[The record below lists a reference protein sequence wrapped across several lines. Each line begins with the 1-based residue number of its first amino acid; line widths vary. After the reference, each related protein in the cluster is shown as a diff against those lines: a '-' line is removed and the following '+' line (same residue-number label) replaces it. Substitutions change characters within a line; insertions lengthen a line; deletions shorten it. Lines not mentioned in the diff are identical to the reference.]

1 LRNPLRTEAEA
12 FSFVLVAAVCFLA
25 LALAVVFGGRWVGI
39 AVFLAL
45 VLGIAVGIYLRSE
58 PAVREPAVWERRAD
72 DGRRRILVVADG
84 SLGSDLLREEIRR
97 RAKDGDAEVLV
108 VAPGLAR
115 SDRFDPDAEAA
126 RTAAERLVSET
137 VASLS
142 EAGIPALGT
151 VGDADPLR
159 ALREALRTFQA
170 DELIVAAVLEAAGGR
185 PGESR
190 RSSRDS

>member
-1 LRNPLRTEAEA
+1 VRNPLRTEAEA

-58 PAVREPAVWERRAD
+58 PAVREPAVWERRHD
-72 DGRRRILVVADG
+72 DGRRRILVVANG
-84 SLGSDLLREEIRR
+84 TLASDLLREEIRR
-97 RAKDGDAEVLV
+97 RAEGVDAEVLV

-115 SDRFDPDAEAA
+115 SGRFDPGAEAA
-126 RTAAERLVSET
+126 RAAAARLVDET
-137 VASLS
+137 VTALS
-142 EAGIPALGT
+142 EAGIVAWGT

-159 ALREALRTFQA
+159 ALRDALRTFQA
-170 DELIVAAVLEAAGGR
+170 DELIVAAEL
-185 PGESR
+185 
-190 RSSRDS
+190 D

>member
-58 PAVREPAVWERRAD
+58 PPVREPAIWERRAD

-84 SLGSDLLREEIRR
+84 TLAPDLVREEIRR
-97 RAKDGDAEVLV
+97 RVEGIDAEVLL

-115 SDRFDPDAEAA
+115 SDRFDAGAEAT
-126 RTAAERLVSET
+126 RAEASRLVDET
-137 VASLS
+137 VAALS
-142 EAGIPALGT
+142 DAGIVAWGT

-159 ALREALRTFQA
+159 ALRDALRTFQA
-170 DELIVAAVLEAAGGR
+170 DELIVAAEIGR
-185 PGESR
+185 GMPR
-190 RSSRDS
+190 PYT